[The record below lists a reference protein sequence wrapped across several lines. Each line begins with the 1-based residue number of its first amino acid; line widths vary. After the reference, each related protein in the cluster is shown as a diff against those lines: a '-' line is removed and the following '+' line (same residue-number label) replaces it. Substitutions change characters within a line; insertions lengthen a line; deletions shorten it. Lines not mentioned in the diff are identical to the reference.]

1 MRNRNRNT
9 ICWLLVAVCFTASA
23 WQVEKPHVF
32 LLGDSISIHYGP
44 YLKSYVEDF
53 AELEQKKIETLGGR
67 EFSRNGGDSKRVLEY
82 LTYKLKEK
90 DFQPDYLLLNCG
102 LHDVGRDTVTGDLQ
116 VPLVDY
122 RQNLEKIVKLIQAKN
137 IQIIWVS
144 ITPVV
149 DSIHNSRSKHK
160 WRYVSDLASYNLAAL
175 EICRK
180 QAIPVIDL
188 FSFTGKL
195 GTDAYLDNVHYK
207 EYARQLQAACLAGAL
222 QEILM
227 KKNRQGQ

>member
-1 MRNRNRNT
+1 MNNTNRQFL
-9 ICWLLVAVCFTASA
+9 CLVVATLFITASA
-23 WQVEKPHVF
+23 WQVKKPHVF

-53 AELEQKKIETLGGR
+53 AELEQKKIETLSGR

-82 LTYKLKEK
+82 ITYKLKEK

-102 LHDVGRDTVTGDLQ
+102 LHDIGRDTITGELQ
-116 VPLVDY
+116 VPLAEY
-122 RQNLEKIVKLIQAKN
+122 RQNLNNIVKLLQAKN

-144 ITPVV
+144 ITPVI
-149 DSIHNSRSKHK
+149 DSIHNSRTNHK
-160 WRYVSDLASYNLAAL
+160 WRYANDLASYNQAAL

-188 FSFTGKL
+188 FAFTRKL

-207 EYARQLQAACLAGAL
+207 ENVRQLQAAYLSGAL
-222 QEILM
+222 QEIVM